1 MTDPERYL
9 HEHHDRFLSEL
20 TEFLT
25 IPSVSAVPE
34 NAPDVRRCAE
44 WLAAHINGIGIS
56 AQVHET
62 AGHPIVYGEW
72 LEAGDD
78 APTVLFYGHYDVQPV
93 DPLNLWTN
101 PPFEPVIRN
110 GKIYARG
117 ATDDKG
123 QVFLQLKCLEA
134 HLKTHGKL
142 PVNVKLLIEGEEE
155 VGSDNLEHYIRA
167 NTEALRA
174 DCVLVSDTPI
184 FALGIPSLVY
194 GLRGLCYMEVTVTG
208 PNRDLHSGAF
218 GGAVENPVNALCAMI
233 ARLKDG
239 YGRITIPGFYD
250 NVAPLSPDE
259 REEFSRLPFDQDEYN
274 KGLNIPAEF
283 GEFGYS
289 TNERVWARPTL
300 DVNGI
305 YGGYTGEGAK
315 TVLPSK
321 ATAKISM
328 RLVPNQENADIAQK
342 FEAYLRTIAPPTVTV
357 SVTALHG
364 ANPVITPRQSR
375 GMNAA
380 TRALEYAYGAKPFH
394 VREGGSIPVCL
405 LFDTILHAPTVLMGF
420 GLSDENAHSPDEHF
434 SLDNFAKGMTAS
446 ATFYDEFAKPE

>member
-1 MTDPERYL
+1 MTAIERYL
-9 HEHHDRFLSEL
+9 EENYDRFLAEL
-20 TEFLT
+20 FEFLS
-25 IPSVSAVPE
+25 IPSVSAAPE
-34 NAPDVRRCAE
+34 HNADTRRCAE
-44 WLAAHINGIGIS
+44 WLAAHINGIGIK
-56 AQVHET
+56 AETHET

-72 LEAGDD
+72 NGAGAD

-93 DPLNLWTN
+93 DPLDLWTN
-101 PPFEPVIRN
+101 PPFGPVIRDGN
-110 GKIYARG
+110 IYARG

-123 QVFLQLKCLEA
+123 QVFLHIKALEA
-134 HLKTHGKL
+134 HLKTTGSL

-155 VGSDNLEHYIRA
+155 VGSNNLERFIA
-167 NTEALRA
+167 ENTDTLLC
-174 DCVLVSDTPI
+174 DCVLISDTPI
-184 FALGIPSLVY
+184 FAPGIPSLVY

-218 GGAVENPVNALCAMI
+218 GGAVENPINALCAMI
-233 ARLKDG
+233 ARLKDA

-250 NVAPLSPDE
+250 DVRLLSP
-259 REEFSRLPFDQDEYN
+259 EEQAEFARLPFSQQNYN
-274 KGLNIPAEF
+274 SGLNIPAEF
-283 GEFGYS
+283 GEFGYT

-321 ATAKISM
+321 ASAKISM
-328 RLVPNQENADIAQK
+328 RLVPDQDNSDIARK
-342 FEAYLRTIAPPTVTV
+342 FERYFRSIAPPTVTV
-357 SVTALHG
+357 NVTELHG
-364 ANPVITPRQSR
+364 ANPVITPRESR

-380 TRALEYAYGAKPFH
+380 TQALEYAYGKKPFH

-434 SLDNFAKGMTAS
+434 LLDNFKKGMTAT
-446 ATFYDEFAKPE
+446 AMFYKLV

>member
-1 MTDPERYL
+1 MTSIERYL
-9 HEHHDRFLSEL
+9 EENYDRFLSEL
-20 TEFLT
+20 SEFLS
-25 IPSVSAVPE
+25 IPSVSAAPE
-34 NAPDVRRCAE
+34 NNADTRRCAE
-44 WLAAHINGIGIS
+44 WLAAHINNIGIK
-56 AQVHET
+56 AEIHET

-72 LEAGDD
+72 NGAGPD

-101 PPFEPVIRN
+101 PPFEPIIRDGN
-110 GKIYARG
+110 IYARG

-123 QVFLQLKCLEA
+123 QVFLHIKALEA
-134 HLKTHGKL
+134 HIKTTGTL

-155 VGSDNLEHYIRA
+155 VGSNNLELYIA
-167 NTEALRA
+167 DHTDALLC

-184 FALGIPSLVY
+184 FAPGIPSLVY
-194 GLRGLCYMEVTVTG
+194 GLRGLCYMELTVTG

-218 GGAVENPVNALCAMI
+218 GGAVENPINALCTII
-233 ARLKDG
+233 ARLKDA

-250 NVAPLSPDE
+250 DVRPLSLDE
-259 REEFSRLPFDQDEYN
+259 RAEFARLPFSQQNYN
-274 KGLNIPAEF
+274 AGLDIPAEF
-283 GEFGYS
+283 GEFGYT

-321 ATAKISM
+321 ASAKISM
-328 RLVPNQENADIAQK
+328 RLVPDQDHRDTARK
-342 FEAYLRTIAPPTVTV
+342 FEQYFRSITPPTVTV
-357 SVTALHG
+357 SITELHG
-364 ANPVITPRQSR
+364 ANPVITPRESR

-380 TRALEYAYGAKPFH
+380 TRALEYAYGKKPFH

-434 SLDNFAKGMTAS
+434 LLDNFKKGMTAT
-446 ATFYDEFAKPE
+446 ATFYNEFTRQD